1 MNALTRCKCGH
12 AHDNSASCEGVASS
26 YREAQALIAAD
37 ADFASCA
44 RDLMTAYLDARR
56 YSKLYGDRILIWS
69 AFNKA
74 ARNLF
79 YEMEDLRCTIA
90 SERELWDGID
100 PADVHLMSVNEL
112 ITNHQQGMR
121 S

>member
-1 MNALTRCKCGH
+1 MIALTRCKCGH

-44 RDLMTAYLDARR
+44 HDLLMAYHDARHHAR
-56 YSKLYGDRILIWS
+56 VHQGRILLWCL
-69 AFNKA
+69 FDDA
-74 ARNLF
+74 AQAALR
-79 YEMEDLRCTIA
+79 EMEDLRCAIA
-90 SERELWDGID
+90 SDRQLWDGID
-100 PADVHLMSVNEL
+100 PADVHLMSVDEL